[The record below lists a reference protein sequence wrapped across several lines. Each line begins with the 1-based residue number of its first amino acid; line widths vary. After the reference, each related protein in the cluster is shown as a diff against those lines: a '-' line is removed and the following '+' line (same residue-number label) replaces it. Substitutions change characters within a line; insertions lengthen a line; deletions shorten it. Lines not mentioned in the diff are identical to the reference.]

1 LIKHFKIVFSLLI
14 LVLFS
19 VSFLKKDII
28 FNHLKNYNFFLKISS
43 EMVVNEV
50 WVTGLNFEEKENII
64 SSLQFKIGDPVYSIN
79 LEKVKNRIN
88 KLDWINNAKVLIY
101 PYGVVEI
108 LIEEYEPFAIFD
120 NSGKYFLIND
130 KGYKFLEVDK
140 NNFKNFFLV
149 SGKDS
154 LVSMDELKKLFYF
167 LDNLNIKINRVVRID
182 SRRWDLY
189 LKKGLLI
196 KLPAE
201 KPFLVLN
208 KFINLDFNKIDYTKI
223 SFIDLRIPN
232 RIIINNK

>member
-1 LIKHFKIVFSLLI
+1 
-14 LVLFS
+14 
-19 VSFLKKDII
+19 
-28 FNHLKNYNFFLKISS
+28 
-43 EMVVNEV
+43 M
-50 WVTGLNFEEKENII
+50 
-64 SSLQFKIGDPVYSIN
+64 
-79 LEKVKNRIN
+79 
-88 KLDWINNAKVLIY
+88 
-101 PYGVVEI
+101 VEI

-120 NSGKYFLIND
+120 NSGKYFLINN

-154 LVSMDELKKLFYF
+154 LVSMDELIKLFYF